1 MLDEDILSKLPWFPR
16 WLRLI
21 VLGIAGMVIVPYL
34 LLWKAFTSDNERMER
49 GQSGRLQT
57 GDLDSDWNWTRRRR
71 RLCCE
76 NMVFF
81 DSILGLVSLGNF
93 KLKGSVPKYA
103 ATASLN
109 RGGGGGLGLWEV
121 LF

>member
-1 MLDEDILSKLPWFPR
+1 MTPLLFWLLLTSVITLGAIFVLSIILGFATVFSERLADKLLDEDILSKLPWFPR

-57 GDLDSDWNWTRRRR
+57 GDLELDEKET
-71 RLCCE
+71 
-76 NMVFF
+76 
-81 DSILGLVSLGNF
+81 
-93 KLKGSVPKYA
+93 A
-103 ATASLN
+103 AL
-109 RGGGGGLGLWEV
+109 L
-121 LF
+121 